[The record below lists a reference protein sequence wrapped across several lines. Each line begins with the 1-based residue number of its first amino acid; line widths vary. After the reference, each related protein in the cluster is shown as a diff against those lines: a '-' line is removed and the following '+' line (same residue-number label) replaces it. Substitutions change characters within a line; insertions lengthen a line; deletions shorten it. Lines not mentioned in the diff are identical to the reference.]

1 MAQSLPL
8 KLVGAVICIWPY
20 NWTSAVLI
28 CSLTHESSW
37 IAMIRRWN
45 LNVKGYLLM
54 NMDEEKAAQI
64 EHLWRTYLTT
74 GEFAKET
81 RQRQFFRLLPG
92 HPRCKNCYAPFS
104 GAGGQV
110 VKLLYG
116 KRPANMNPRLC
127 NVCEVFAAEY
137 QGGADIELTML
148 FVDVRGSTTLAEQ
161 MSPMQYGQLINRF
174 YSTVT
179 RIMIWTDALID
190 KIIGDQ
196 AAGMYVPG
204 FAGSDH
210 AKKAMKAAQDIMK
223 ATGHGTTEG
232 PWISLGAGVHTGVAF
247 VGSLG
252 SEDGTSDITVL
263 GDAANTTARLSS
275 HAGVGEILISKSTC
289 SNLELETAGLE
300 QRDLELKGKSERV
313 SVCVLK
319 QYESVSH

>member
-1 MAQSLPL
+1 MS
-8 KLVGAVICIWPY
+8 
-20 NWTSAVLI
+20 
-28 CSLTHESSW
+28 E
-37 IAMIRRWN
+37 
-45 LNVKGYLLM
+45 
-54 NMDEEKAAQI
+54 DKAKAI
-64 EHLWRTYLTT
+64 EIERMWRTYLTT

-116 KRPANMNPRLC
+116 KRPANMNPQMC
-127 NVCEVFAAEY
+127 NVCEVFASEY
-137 QGGADIELTML
+137 QGGAEIELTML

-161 MSPMQYGQLINRF
+161 MSPMEYSQLINRF
-174 YSTVT
+174 YTVAT
-179 RIMIWTDALID
+179 RIMVWTDALID

-210 AKKAMKAAQDIMK
+210 AQKALQAAQEIMK
-223 ATGHGTTEG
+223 ATGHDTSDG

-252 SEDGTSDITVL
+252 SDEGTSDITVL
-263 GDAANTTARLSS
+263 GDAANTAARLSS
-275 HAGVGEILISKSTC
+275 RANIGEILVSTTASSAGRLDT
-289 SNLELETAGLE
+289 SNLEQRNLEI
-300 QRDLELKGKSERV
+300 KGKSEKV
-313 SVCVLK
+313 SVSVLK
-319 QYESVSH
+319 DYRPLSS